1 MPIANLAFLGSTLRA
16 EKGADIT
23 ENAVVHVV
31 DDDAEVRESLAELLK
46 SVGWVVQTHAS
57 AEGFLDAYTPLLP
70 GCLLV
75 DVCMPGMSGLELQ
88 EQLAARGWDIPWV
101 IITAHADVSMA
112 VQAMS
117 NGACGFLE
125 KPYRSHELLELVK
138 KAVTRACT
146 TRGAKIRRR
155 DLLAR
160 FEQLSPRERQV
171 MKLVT
176 AGAPNKQIAQ
186 QLGISERTVEVHRA
200 NVMKKLSAATLV
212 ELIHLAA
219 EYQALQDSQGLI
231 D

>member
-1 MPIANLAFLGSTLRA
+1 MPIANLAFLGSTLR
-16 EKGADIT
+16 T
-23 ENAVVHVV
+23 EEEAKSTRHAVVHVV

-46 SVGWVVQTHAS
+46 SAGWTVQTHVS
-57 AEGFLDAYTPLLP
+57 AESFLEDYTPLIP

-88 EQLAARGWDIPWV
+88 QQLAARGWNIPWV

-117 NGACGFLE
+117 NGASGFLE
-125 KPYRSHELLELVK
+125 KPYRSQELLTLVK
-138 KAVTRACT
+138 KAVAQDRAS
-146 TRGAKIRRR
+146 RGATIRRR
-155 DLLAR
+155 DVIER
-160 FEQLSPRERQV
+160 FKHLSPRESQV
-171 MKLVT
+171 MELVT

-200 NVMKKLSAATLV
+200 NVMKKLSAATLA

-219 EYQALQDSQGLI
+219 EYRALQDNQGLF